1 MNLRV
6 VALPQVVGE
15 VMLDVLREL
24 LQEVGVQP
32 QHLCQTRDVQH
43 LNNASNSKY
52 IQEQIRILL
61 ICMEASYL
69 EVAVGERPHIWAW
82 LDNGS
87 LSVLSEPADVATH
100 KVSLA

>member
-32 QHLCQTRDVQH
+32 
-43 LNNASNSKY
+43 
-52 IQEQIRILL
+52 
-61 ICMEASYL
+61 
-69 EVAVGERPHIWAW
+69 
-82 LDNGS
+82 
-87 LSVLSEPADVATH
+87 
-100 KVSLA
+100 

>member
-1 MNLRV
+1 MVVALENITFWQNDNLGEMNLRV

-43 LNNASNSKY
+43 LIMNKLESCQ
-52 IQEQIRILL
+52 IDVEIEEEEQFLWKPDTSR
-61 ICMEASYL
+61 SQ
-69 EVAVGERPHIWAW
+69 
-82 LDNGS
+82 
-87 LSVLSEPADVATH
+87 
-100 KVSLA
+100 